1 MVDTEHSVYDERKWK
16 GGLDDDSGDGGYGCG
31 VSGLSHI
38 VKSLTTTEF
47 TAIDSHIANDWY
59 RWKGSLLDNKSWF
72 VSFVES

>member
-47 TAIDSHIANDWY
+47 TAIDSHIAND
-59 RWKGSLLDNKSWF
+59 
-72 VSFVES
+72 